1 MIALRLFLRSWYGN
15 LWSMFLLAAISSFL
29 ITFYTTALSVPW
41 SLTLG
46 KHMLIFLFSFVLM
59 VAAIFPTAYI
69 VYRLDNDHFMRQ
81 HELLRY
87 LIQFLLLVLLLGAV
101 ALRVVYAL
109 YLVLFRVDLQK
120 AEYFERDY
128 VVVLFC
134 LIMVQVYYAVR
145 KERSCRNY
153 ARKRYQI
160 MKKWLLHG
168 DELLKK
174 NAHDQVLLLKQLEE
188 SRSEQQC
195 LILRH
200 EVQLDQLAVE
210 RAKLVK
216 LYDKQMHELRVRK
229 QRLRSNHE
237 LLSRD
242 EMHLKR
248 CLKELND
255 EILVII
261 GAENEW
267 VRIPQIAYFY
277 LKVGSSRSKLVD
289 VSLLDGREGKVDLES
304 LAKIEKLWPNLL
316 FRVGRGR
323 LIMHLAIRSLCKEGD
338 MHFIVFYGAQ
348 QERYKVPVDVYEKL
362 LKIRAEWAK
371 LIPEKSVK
379 FTIGDENIPR

>member
-1 MIALRLFLRSWYGN
+1 
-15 LWSMFLLAAISSFL
+15 MFLLAAISSFL

-69 VYRLDNDHFMRQ
+69 VYRLDNDYFMRQ

-87 LIQFLLLVLLLGAV
+87 LIQFLLLVMLLGAV

-109 YLVLFRVDLQK
+109 YLALFRVDLQK

-145 KERSCRNY
+145 KERRCRNY

-188 SRSEQQC
+188 SSSEQQC

-200 EVQLDQLAVE
+200 EAQLDQLAVE
-210 RAKLVK
+210 RAQLVK

-242 EMHLKR
+242 EMQLKR

-289 VSLLDGREGKVDLES
+289 VLLLDGREGKVDLES

-371 LIPEKSVK
+371 LMPEKSVK